1 MQSLEVISV
10 NIWAILISLCNL
22 LIIFLILK
30 KFLFGPVKKVLGER
44 QADIDSQYNAAANAE
59 AEALQNKKIYEEKLK
74 TAKDEAQDII
84 EDASAI
90 ASSRGEALIKEA
102 QSKAEA
108 IVRAAETEAELE
120 RKKAQADI
128 KDEII
133 SVSAA
138 LSEKMLSRE
147 INADDHKALIDS
159 FIDEIGEND
168 VSDK

>member
-30 KFLFGPVKKVLGER
+30 KFLFAPVKKVVAER
-44 QADIDSQYNAAANAE
+44 QADIDSQYDAAAKAE
-59 AEALQNKKIYEEKLK
+59 NEALQSKKTYEEKLK
-74 TAKDEAQDII
+74 TAKMQAQSII
-84 EDASAI
+84 DDASAI
-90 ASSRGEALIKEA
+90 ASSRGESLIKEA
-102 QSKAEA
+102 QSKADA
-108 IVRAAETEAELE
+108 IIRTAENEAELE

-138 LSEKMLSRE
+138 LSEKILSRE
-147 INADDHKALIDS
+147 INKADHQYLIDS
-159 FIDEIGEND
+159 FIDEIGEDD